1 MNKAA
6 RDELPFFMSIPLV
19 LLHEQVPVRADSL
32 RPAKFGNSARQMFF
46 VCCQVA
52 LPSTLACNEQHLCF
66 LFLSLKGIT

>member
-19 LLHEQVPVRADSL
+19 LLHGQILARADSL
-32 RPAKFGNSARQMFF
+32 RPAKFRNSAGQMFF

-52 LPSTLACNEQHLCF
+52 LPST
-66 LFLSLKGIT
+66 